1 MINEYSANFY
11 EIDYRRKLIY
21 ECAVKFD
28 LKKTFWF
35 FLVGFFLSSLQL
47 SFINFSLFMWFKG
60 LSNMLRLQRFRFRT
74 NLSDLELRLKIY
86 FKFQPRG
93 ECIRCVICK
102 KKIGS
107 CQTHKKQKIKRNL
120 LRCDSDKSYDNFLF
134 CLSRRLIN

>member
-102 KKIGS
+102 KIGS

-120 LRCDSDKSYDNFLF
+120 PRCDSDKSYDNFLF
-134 CLSRRLIN
+134 RLSRRLIN